1 MLTVKQEMMVKI
13 QEAKSSGLTLKLS
26 YTTIA
31 FTGSAGAGK
40 TNFLNL
46 LYKKNFVPYHNSTGV
61 ATSENIISV
70 KQAGVLGSGKE
81 SQWIEMNHDTMLM
94 QLNRYLSSI
103 EKMPSSSETQTK
115 LQTIS
120 KFLSTLFKSKKPKVV
135 GRCLVESDIAT
146 PHISHDTPLLGKVWN
161 MINLLD
167 TGGQPEFISLFP
179 AIKSSVALTFII
191 LNMRGGAKSLDEP
204 VLVVHSEDGEQSYDP
219 YHLDITNLNLVKLLM
234 ASSKDSSAKISPAIL
249 PNKTEGIEGN
259 NSYQCYVGTHA
270 DKASK
275 KEIESIEK
283 KLEIVAHEF
292 KCEKFLWEHGNNSI
306 LFPVD
311 NTTAGSDKEDPIAE
325 PIRSRIHELVEKRD
339 IYDVPITWFIL
350 LLQIQKISLKQNLKF
365 ILYESIIEISQ
376 QGGLSKNEREIQ
388 SALLFFH
395 MMGIL
400 LYYHD
405 VPGMSQYVIT
415 DHQWLFD
422 KLTSIVKMTFGKS
435 GFNKQAIE
443 NFKYEGI
450 LHKSLIHQ
458 IKLKTDI
465 PPEHFIY
472 LLVHLKIVA
481 ILDEENYFMP
491 CVLPIFTSSYN
502 ILDEYGSLQH
512 SKLIIQF
519 SHGPLPQGF
528 FCFAIVEIF
537 RDLPKNWELPIQSK
551 TEKRHTYSNL
561 VTFHTYTGH
570 SLSLIDRIGYIEIQI
585 RHKEK
590 TTPSINSRVLKI
602 ITDALNKACYHRQL
616 DKKELL
622 FGFYCTCGS
631 TSETHLAMLPKQ
643 FDITP
648 DWINCSYQKMKLTTD
663 HIVWLEVCK
672 LVWLERHCL

>member
-1 MLTVKQEMMVKI
+1 MLDKI
-13 QEAKSSGLTLKLS
+13 QKAKSSGLTLKLS

-46 LYKKNFVPYHNSTGV
+46 LYKKKFIPHHNSTGL

-70 KQAGVLGSGKE
+70 KKAGVLGSGKE
-81 SQWIEMNHDTMLM
+81 SQWIEMNHDTMLL
-94 QLNRYLSSI
+94 QLKGYLSSI
-103 EKMPSSSETQTK
+103 EVMPTSSDNWTAMKRIISGLSK
-115 LQTIS
+115 LFRS
-120 KFLSTLFKSKKPKVV
+120 KQPIAKAT
-135 GRCLVESDIAT
+135 LVEKDIAASHT
-146 PHISHDTPLLGKVWN
+146 SHDMPLLGNVWN

-191 LNMRGGAKSLDEP
+191 LNLRGGVKSLDEP
-204 VLVVHSEDGEQSYDP
+204 VLVVHNEQGKQSYDP
-219 YHLDITNLNLVKLLM
+219 YCLTMTNLDLIKLLM
-234 ASSKDSSAKISPAIL
+234 ASSTDSNVKISPPIL
-249 PNKTEGIEGN
+249 PNKTKGIEGN

-275 KEIESIEK
+275 KEIDNIEK
-283 KLEIVAHEF
+283 KLKIVAHEF
-292 KCEKFLWEHGNNSI
+292 KCERFLWEHENNSI

-325 PIRSRIHELVEKRD
+325 VIRSHVHELVERQD

-350 LLQIQKISLKQNLKF
+350 LLQIQKLTLEKNLKF
-365 ILYESIIEISQ
+365 VLYEHVLEISKN
-376 QGGLSKNEREIQ
+376 GGLSKDKKEIQ

-395 MMGIL
+395 MMGVL

-405 VPGMSQYVIT
+405 VLGMCQYVIT

-422 KLTSIVKMTFGKS
+422 KLTSIVKITFGKS
-435 GFNKQAIE
+435 GFNKEAIKK
-443 NFKYEGI
+443 FKYEGI
-450 LHKSLIHQ
+450 LSKSLIHQ
-458 IKLKTDI
+458 IKLETDVE
-465 PPEHFIY
+465 PEHFIY
-472 LLVHLKIVA
+472 LLVHLKIVT

-491 CVLPIFTSSYN
+491 CVLPSFISSYS
-502 ILDEYGSLQH
+502 ILDDDYGSLQH
-512 SKLIIQF
+512 SKMIIQF

-537 RDLPKNWELPIQSK
+537 RDLPKNWGLPIQSK

-561 VTFHTYTGH
+561 IAFHTVDTGH
-570 SLSLIDRIGYIEIQI
+570 SVFMIDRIGYIEVQI

-590 TTPSINSRVLKI
+590 VAQTINNRVLKI
-602 ITDALNKACYHRQL
+602 VTDALNKACNYRQL

-643 FDITP
+643 FDVTP
-648 DWINCSYQKMKLTTD
+648 NWVNCNYQKMKLTTD
-663 HIVWLEVCK
+663 HTVWFEVCK
-672 LVWLERHCL
+672 LL

>member
-1 MLTVKQEMMVKI
+1 MMDKI

-70 KQAGVLGSGKE
+70 KQAGILGSGKK

-94 QLNRYLSSI
+94 QLNSYLLSI
-103 EKMPSSSETQTK
+103 TKMPSSSETQTK
-115 LQTIS
+115 TQRIINGLS
-120 KFLSTLFKSKKPKVV
+120 KLFKSQKPKVA
-135 GRCLVESDIAT
+135 GHCLVESDIAT
-146 PHISHDTPLLGKVWN
+146 SRKSRGTPLLGEVWN

-179 AIKSSVALTFII
+179 AIKTSVALTFII

-219 YHLDITNLNLVKLLM
+219 YHLSMTNLDLVKLLM
-234 ASSKDSSAKISPAIL
+234 ASSKDSSAKISPPIL

-270 DKASK
+270 DKASE

-292 KCEKFLWEHGNNSI
+292 KCEKFLWEHENNSI

-325 PIRSRIHELVEKRD
+325 LIRSRMHELVEKRD

-350 LLQIQKISLKQNLKF
+350 LLQIQKITLEQNLSF
-365 ILYESIIEISQ
+365 ILYENVVDISQ
-376 QGGLSKNEREIQ
+376 QGGLSKNEREVQ

-400 LYYHD
+400 LYYRD

-422 KLTSIVKMTFGKS
+422 KLTSIVKITFGKS
-435 GFNKQAIE
+435 GFTKEAIKK
-443 NFKYEGI
+443 FKYEGI

-458 IKLKTDI
+458 IKLQTDVQ
-465 PPEHFIY
+465 PEHFIY
-472 LLVHLKIVA
+472 LLVRLKIVA

-491 CVLPIFTSSYN
+491 CVLPSFTSSHN

-512 SKLIIQF
+512 SEMIIQF

-528 FCFAIVEIF
+528 FCFTTVEII
-537 RDLPKNWELPIQSK
+537 RDTPKNWVLPIQSK
-551 TEKRHTYSNL
+551 IEKRHTYSNL
-561 VTFHTYTGH
+561 VTFHITDTGH

-590 TTPSINSRVLKI
+590 TTPSINSRVIKI
-602 ITDALNKACYHRQL
+602 ITDALNKACNHHQL

-622 FGFYCTCGS
+622 FGFYCTCDS

-643 FDITP
+643 FDATP
-648 DWINCSYQKMKLTTD
+648 HWINCYYQKMKLTPD
-663 HIVWLEVCK
+663 HTVWLEVCK
-672 LVWLERHCL
+672 